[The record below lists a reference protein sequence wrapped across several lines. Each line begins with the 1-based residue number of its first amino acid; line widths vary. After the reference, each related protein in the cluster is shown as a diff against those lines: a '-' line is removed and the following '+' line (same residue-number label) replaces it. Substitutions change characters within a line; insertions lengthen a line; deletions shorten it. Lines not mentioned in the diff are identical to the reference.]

1 MIKTAVTQQKRLTI
15 GNVEIDAFQLPDGSY
30 RIGLRQIAEMLDMS
44 SSALL
49 KSLQTQAK
57 QTLDSQELGQGIL
70 EEVVVD
76 TSSENASQKKMW
88 TIAPQGIVVL
98 LQWQLAQ
105 GNPKILTFLKDLMIL
120 SINQY
125 LDIALSKPSET
136 SDTYDQVWQTYLESE
151 REREEVYRRLA
162 SS

>member
-1 MIKTAVTQQKRLTI
+1 MTKTVVTQQKRLTI

-30 RIGLRQIAEMLDMS
+30 RIGLRRIAEMLDMS

-49 KSLQTQAK
+49 KSLQTQAA
-57 QTLDSQELGQGIL
+57 QTLDSQEPGEGIL
-70 EEVVVD
+70 EEIVVV
-76 TSSENASQKKMW
+76 TSLENDEQKAMW
-88 TIAPQGIVVL
+88 TITPQGLVVF

-105 GNPKILTFLKDLMIL
+105 GKPKILTFLKDLMTL

-125 LDIALSKPSET
+125 LDAALSKPPET
-136 SDTYDQVWQTYLESE
+136 SDIHDPVWQAYLESE